1 MTSVRAQWAPF
12 PSLQEMNMCCIT
24 ELNVLIGALFY
35 NTLSIPHYTALVMT
49 SEWLN
54 LTDCEQNW
62 KDQGQAQKIS
72 SQPLSQLRFE
82 LGTSQN

>member
-1 MTSVRAQWAPF
+1 MTSVRAQWGPF
-12 PSLQEMNMCCIT
+12 PSLQELNVCCIT

-54 LTDCEQNW
+54 VKDWEQNW
-62 KDQGQAQKIS
+62 EDQGQVQKTS
-72 SQPLSQLRFE
+72 SQPLSKLRFK